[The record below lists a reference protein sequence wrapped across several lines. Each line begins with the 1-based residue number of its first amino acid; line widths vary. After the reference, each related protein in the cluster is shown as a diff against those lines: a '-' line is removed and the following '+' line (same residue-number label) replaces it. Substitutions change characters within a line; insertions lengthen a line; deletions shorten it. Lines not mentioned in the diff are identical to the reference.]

1 MITINNKNYR
11 ELPIHIA
18 EKYIIHNN
26 QIWVET
32 TEPKSIRGRYEIKNN
47 VKLNKNQ
54 KVVEFANGSV
64 VIK

>member
-1 MITINNKNYR
+1 MITTNNENYR
-11 ELPIHIA
+11 ELPTHIA

-32 TEPKSIRGRYEIKNN
+32 TEPKSIRERYEINNN

-54 KVVEFANGSV
+54 KVVEFANGTV
-64 VIK
+64 LIK

>member
-11 ELPIHIA
+11 ELPTHIA

-32 TEPKSIRGRYEIKNN
+32 SEPKSIRERYEIKNN

-54 KVVEFANGSV
+54 KVVQFANGSM

>member
-11 ELPIHIA
+11 ELPTHIA

-32 TEPKSIRGRYEIKNN
+32 TEPKSIRERYEINNN

-54 KVVEFANGSV
+54 KVVEFANGTV
-64 VIK
+64 LIK

>member
-1 MITINNKNYR
+1 MITINIKNYR
-11 ELPIHIA
+11 ELPTHIA

-26 QIWVET
+26 QEWVET
-32 TEPKSIRGRYEIKNN
+32 TEPKSIRERYEVKKN

-54 KVVEFANGSV
+54 KVVQFANGSV

>member
-11 ELPIHIA
+11 ELPTHIA

-32 TEPKSIRGRYEIKNN
+32 TEPESIREQYEIKNN

-54 KVVEFANGSV
+54 KVVQLANGSM

>member
-11 ELPIHIA
+11 ELPTHIA

-32 TEPKSIRGRYEIKNN
+32 SEPKSIRERYEINNN

-54 KVVEFANGSV
+54 KVVEFANGTML
-64 VIK
+64 IK

>member
-11 ELPIHIA
+11 ELLE

-32 TEPKSIRGRYEIKNN
+32 SEPKSIRERYEIKNN

-54 KVVEFANGSV
+54 KVIEFSNGTL

>member
-11 ELPIHIA
+11 ELPTHIA

-32 TEPKSIRGRYEIKNN
+32 TEPKSIRERYEIDNN

-54 KVVEFANGSV
+54 KVVEFANGTV
-64 VIK
+64 LIK